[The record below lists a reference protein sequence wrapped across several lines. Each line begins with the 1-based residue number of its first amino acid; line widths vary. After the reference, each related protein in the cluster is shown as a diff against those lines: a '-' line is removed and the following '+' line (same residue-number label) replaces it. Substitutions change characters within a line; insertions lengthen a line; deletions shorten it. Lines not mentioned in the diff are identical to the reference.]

1 MKLYRF
7 LKGLLLGL
15 IKLLFR
21 IKAVNRENEPKEA
34 PFIICSN
41 HISFA
46 DVILLGAVIKHPI
59 RFLAKAELFKIPV
72 LGAFFKAMGAF
83 PIKRGTA
90 DVGAIKTTI
99 RLLNEKQVVAVFLQG
114 TRCPGV
120 DVSQTEAK
128 SGAAMMA
135 YRAGVPVL
143 PVYIDTKKNKLK
155 LFCRNTVRVGKLIT
169 FEEMAFESQSKSEYD
184 RVTKLIFDRII
195 DLSNEAKAERE
206 GKK

>member
-7 LKGLLLGL
+7 LKGLFLGL
-15 IKLLFR
+15 IKFLFR
-21 IKAVNRENEPKEA
+21 IKSKNAENEPTQA

-46 DVILLGAVIKHPI
+46 DVILIGAVIKHPV

-90 DVGAIKTTI
+90 DVGAIKTTLK
-99 RLLNEKQVVAVFLQG
+99 LLADKEVVAVFPQG
-114 TRCPGV
+114 TRCPDV
-120 DVSQTEAK
+120 DVASTEPK

-135 YRAGVPVL
+135 YRAEAPVL
-143 PVYIDTKKNKLK
+143 PIYIDTKNNRLK
-155 LFCRNTVRVGKLIT
+155 LFKRNTVRVGRLIT
-169 FEEMAFESQSKSEYD
+169 FEEMGFEGGTKSEYE

-195 DLSNEAKAERE
+195 MLSEEAKAERE
-206 GKK
+206 AQK

>member
-7 LKGLLLGL
+7 LKGMLLGL
-15 IKLLFR
+15 IKFLFG
-21 IKAVNRENEPKEA
+21 IKGVGRENEPKDGA
-34 PFIICSN
+34 YIICSN

-46 DVILLGAVIKHPI
+46 DVILIGAGIKRPV

-90 DVGAIKTTI
+90 DVGAIKTSI
-99 RLLNEKQVVAVFLQG
+99 KLLSENEIVAVFIQG
-114 TRCPGV
+114 TRCPGKELA
-120 DVSQTEAK
+120 DTETK

-143 PVYIDTKKNKLK
+143 PIYIEAKGNRLK
-155 LFCRNTVRVGKLIT
+155 LFRRNTVHVGRLIT
-169 FEEMAFESQSKSEYD
+169 TEEMAFETGSKSEYD
-184 RVTKLIFDRII
+184 RVTKMIFDRII
-195 DLSNEAKAERE
+195 DMSEEAKSERE
-206 GKK
+206 VK